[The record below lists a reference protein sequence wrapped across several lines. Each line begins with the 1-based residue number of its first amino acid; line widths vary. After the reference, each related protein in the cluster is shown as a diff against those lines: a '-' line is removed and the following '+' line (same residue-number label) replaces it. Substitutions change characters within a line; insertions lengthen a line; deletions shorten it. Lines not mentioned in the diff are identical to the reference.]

1 MECLA
6 WWPAAVEGARWCDV
20 WVCVVG
26 TGAAGVSAAGV
37 KESLL
42 RSGSSSDFRRR
53 GEPDPGR
60 PLDGEVGFEGWGET

>member
-1 MECLA
+1 M
-6 WWPAAVEGARWCDV
+6 
-20 WVCVVG
+20 CVVG
-26 TGAAGVSAAGV
+26 IGAAGVSAAGV